1 MRLFM
6 YDGAEERIKEKT
18 AGAIYIKYG
27 PAVFWPAGK
36 IRLLIFRNEKRKR
49 RILCGISSGGSAV
62 YNGNPSLTVRHGI
75 FFSYNA
81 FKLFC
86 DVINQYLIIQHSAVL
101 EKLIITEHGK
111 AVSAVFNHIIMGGHG
126 IGFGRIQRNAINKH
140 MGYPVFPV
148 NPEEFTFIIPD
159 YGRRDGSME

>member
-86 DVINQYLIIQHSAVL
+86 DVINQYLIIQHLS
-101 EKLIITEHGK
+101 LI
-111 AVSAVFNHIIMGGHG
+111 HI
-126 IGFGRIQRNAINKH
+126 
-140 MGYPVFPV
+140 
-148 NPEEFTFIIPD
+148 
-159 YGRRDGSME
+159 